1 MKTSLFFILTAL
13 AGLGVRAASLAAPL
27 EIGHEYYRASN
38 FAKAATSFRHA
49 FEADPESAVASYW
62 TGMSYQRLADI
73 AMPFGGRY
81 NARAREYLT
90 KAMKLQPYERL
101 YRLAL
106 FDFLLDTA
114 HCSRTALREAAAILR
129 ALPES
134 DPDYPEMR
142 RRFEGETNLN
152 SSLNARLSRLFL
164 AVPRLTY
171 SIGDASLSRFQSK
184 N

>member
-1 MKTSLFFILTAL
+1 MKTFVFLIVTAL
-13 AGLGVRAASLAAPL
+13 AGSLQAASLASRL
-27 EIGHEYYRASN
+27 ESGREYYLAGD
-38 FAKAATSFRHA
+38 FAKAATSFRHT
-49 FEADPESAVASYW
+49 FEADPQSADASYW

-73 AMPFGGRY
+73 ATPFGSRY

-90 KAMKLQPYERL
+90 KAMKLQPGERM

-114 HCSRTALREAAAILR
+114 HCSRTALRQAAAILR

-134 DPDYPEMR
+134 DPDYPELR
-142 RRFEGETNLN
+142 RRFEEETNLN
-152 SSLNARLSRLFL
+152 SSLNARLGRLLL

-171 SIGDASLSRFQSK
+171 TIGDESLSRFQAK